1 MPLTA
6 ERKRVGVRIVEPV
19 VGAVWRLL
27 KGAGMRRPRLAIE
40 RVVAAPSSVGKILVV
55 RLDTIGDVLLTEP
68 AIAALAK
75 RFDRAEI
82 HLLASAPGAAILANN
97 PAVHEFHVYDPP
109 WHAAWRG
116 GRVRWSRDLK
126 GLKRVV
132 GELRRERFDLAF
144 ELRGDVRD
152 SAVAG
157 MCGARLTIAGPMR
170 GGGQLVD
177 HAVAVDADAHRV
189 RIPLDVVA
197 ALGVPGPADP
207 FPRLYPSGRDVI
219 AAGEALAD
227 SGRNRVALHLCAG
240 FESKQLPVNAFVR
253 IVRGL
258 SRRDS
263 GLSFVVVGGE
273 GERALVD
280 ELIAGSDAPVVDLA
294 GRLSLLETAAVLE
307 RCRIFIGNDSGP
319 MHIAASVGTP
329 VIAFFGPSE
338 PRHYRPLGSG
348 HRLFGT
354 DLDCSPCD
362 HVHCVQRDRYLCMK
376 QMDPE
381 EAVSAALE
389 LVGRVPAGA
398 GAPDAGKESS

>member
-6 ERKRVGVRIVEPV
+6 ERKRAGVRMVEPV
-19 VGAVWRLL
+19 VGAVWGLL

-40 RVVAAPSSVGKILVV
+40 RVVAEPSSVGKILVV

-68 AIAALAK
+68 AIAALAE
-75 RFDRAEI
+75 RFNGAEV

-97 PAVHEFHVYDPP
+97 PAVQRFHVYDPP
-109 WHAAWRG
+109 WHTAWRG
-116 GRVRWSRDLK
+116 GRVRWSRDLA

-132 GELRRERFDLAF
+132 GELRRERFDLAI

-152 SAVAG
+152 SAVAEL
-157 MCGARLTIAGPMR
+157 CGARLTVAGPMR
-170 GGGQLVD
+170 GGGHLVD

-189 RIPLDVVA
+189 QIPLEVVA
-197 ALGVPGPADP
+197 ALGVPKPLDLL
-207 FPRLYPSGRDVI
+207 PRLYPSGADVI
-219 AAGEALAD
+219 VAEKALAD
-227 SGRNRVALHLCAG
+227 SSQTRVALHLGAG
-240 FESKQLPVNAFVR
+240 FESKQLPVDAFVR
-253 IVRGL
+253 IVREL
-258 SRRDS
+258 ARQDS

-273 GERALVD
+273 GERVLVD

-319 MHIAASVGTP
+319 MHIAASMGTP
-329 VIAFFGPSE
+329 VIAFFGPSD
-338 PRHYRPLGSG
+338 PRHYQPLGSG

-376 QMDPE
+376 QMDSDG
-381 EAVSAALE
+381 AISAALE
-389 LVGRVPAGA
+389 MMDRVPAGA
-398 GAPDAGKESS
+398 GAPDDGSEPQ